1 MSRLQSLVPRL
12 PREVWFL
19 ELGVVVNAVGTG
31 MVLPFQVIYLHLVR
45 GFSLP
50 LSGAI
55 TATWAFTALVAG
67 FFGGALADRIGPRS
81 TATVAMLTI
90 GAGYGSFAFV
100 ERPWQGFAC
109 TVVAGMGSGVAAPSL
124 AGLVAVAAGRESR
137 HIAYSVQFAAT
148 NLGFAVGAALAGA
161 LANVHSLRSFQAIF
175 LLDLVSCV
183 SFAVVLLRLP
193 SGRAARIEPGRER
206 GSYRRLLAYRS
217 VLALAG
223 LTAVLGAAGL
233 AVYEVGLPIFA
244 VQTAHLGTGIVGIF
258 FLANS
263 VAIVLTQL
271 PIAAALRGRRRLHGL
286 ALGALLWALAW
297 GLVELAGLAPRSA
310 APACICAALLFAGGE
325 SLVVG
330 IQSNLVIDLV
340 PEEIRG
346 RALAVVVNSFGVGL
360 TLGPPL
366 VGFVLGRAPLVLWPA
381 AGGILLCA
389 ALAFVALERV
399 VPVSARRIPRESTP
413 EAPEVSPR
421 LVALEA

>member
-1 MSRLQSLVPRL
+1 VSRFLPRL

-31 MVLPFQVIYLHLVR
+31 MVLPFQVIYLHVVR

-50 LSGAI
+50 LSGGI

-67 FFGGALADRIGPRS
+67 FFGGALADRVGPRA
-81 TATVAMLTI
+81 TATGAVLTI
-90 GAGYGSFAFV
+90 GAGYGSLAFV
-100 ERPWQGFAC
+100 ERPWQAFVC
-109 TVVAGMGSGVAAPSL
+109 TVVAGIGSGTAAPSL
-124 AGLVAVAAGRESR
+124 AGLVAVAAGRESQR

-161 LANVHSLRSFQAIF
+161 LTNVHSLRSFQAIF
-175 LLDLVSCV
+175 LLDLVSCLA
-183 SFAVVLLRLP
+183 FAVVLSRLP
-193 SGRAARIEPGRER
+193 SGRAARDEPVRQS

-233 AVYEVGLPIFA
+233 AVYEVGLPVFA
-244 VQTAHLGTGIVGIF
+244 VQTAHLSTGLVGVF

-263 VAIVLTQL
+263 VTIVLTQL

-297 GLVELAGLAPRSA
+297 GLVELAGLSPRSA
-310 APACICAALLFAGGE
+310 TPACLCAALLFAGGE

-330 IQSNLVIDLV
+330 IQSNLVVDLV
-340 PEEIRG
+340 PAEIRG
-346 RALAVVVNSFGVGL
+346 RALALVVNSFGVGL
-360 TLGPPL
+360 TIGPPL
-366 VGFVLGRAPLVLWPA
+366 VGFILGRAPLALWPA
-381 AGGILLCA
+381 AGGILVGA
-389 ALAFVALERV
+389 SIAFVALERAI
-399 VPVSARRIPRESTP
+399 PDSARRIPRDATAEEP
-413 EAPEVSPR
+413 EPAPR